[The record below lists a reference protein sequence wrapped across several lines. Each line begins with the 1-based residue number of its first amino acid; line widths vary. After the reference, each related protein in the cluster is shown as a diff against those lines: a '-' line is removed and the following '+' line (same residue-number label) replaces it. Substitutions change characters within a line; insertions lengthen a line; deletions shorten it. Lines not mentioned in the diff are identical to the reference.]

1 LFEAY
6 SVAVRVVLHNG
17 VAPGLLAMAAE
28 FRRAEGDAAG
38 LHRRLAG
45 IRTTMMAGFGMGAV
59 GVGMFAALRPAL
71 EQAKEF
77 QTAVANFS
85 TFGLG
90 DKMTG
95 DAAKFAK
102 GMNVVGS
109 SYVDNMKRMVEAQG
123 VFRESGLS
131 GPDALRGAE
140 IAAPLLSKIAFAN
153 AALHPDKAGQMDTNA
168 LAMMRFVEMR
178 GGVNDPKQFNTIA
191 NLGYKAIQ
199 TSGGN
204 VSWDLYRQFMAT
216 GGVAAQG
223 MNNKAL
229 FGEMEPIIGELK
241 SRAGTAYMTAFNRL
255 TGITRVPNQVA
266 HELVNQGLWD
276 GSKIEWNSQGG
287 IKTMRGNPLKDMGTF
302 SASQIEWYVKNVIP
316 MYDRMKLSD
325 PDRNREDALLGG
337 RTGGMMFSIIRR
349 QLGPIGLSVAAQAKA
364 MDIDQAGG
372 AAANTLL
379 GKQIILHK
387 RWNDLLELTGETILP
402 LAVQGLSTLVP
413 LLKEFSTWAQRHPG
427 YFAAVV
433 RSFAALGV
441 TLIGGG
447 VITGLVATA
456 QAFRLIGGALSVGK
470 LLGFARG
477 AAAVGEAATVAEA
490 AIGVGGAVAG
500 GGLIAGLAGIATVI
514 GTIVIPAVVALAGAA
529 SLIKVFRQDHDYKW
543 TMDHLIQATPEELS
557 SARAYALSYR
567 QSVNN
572 QIDAHPY
579 TNRGMGAAV
588 SHWQSGIDAVDN
600 ELNARAQWSKTHP
613 AGQPYV
619 PSAANQNM
627 TVVVPVSVDGKK
639 IAEASARVFNQQ
651 FGANSGGMGRFDPA
665 AALPSVGAGYAR

>member
-1 LFEAY
+1 
-6 SVAVRVVLHNG
+6 
-17 VAPGLLAMAAE
+17 
-28 FRRAEGDAAG
+28 
-38 LHRRLAG
+38 
-45 IRTTMMAGFGMGAV
+45 
-59 GVGMFAALRPAL
+59 
-71 EQAKEF
+71 
-77 QTAVANFS
+77 
-85 TFGLG
+85 
-90 DKMTG
+90 
-95 DAAKFAK
+95 
-102 GMNVVGS
+102 
-109 SYVDNMKRMVEAQG
+109 MKRMVEAQG

-372 AAANTLL
+372 AAANTPWQADHPAQALERSPGIDWRNDPATGGPRTKHARPSPEGIFNL
-379 GKQIILHK
+379 G
-387 RWNDLLELTGETILP
+387 
-402 LAVQGLSTLVP
+402 STPSRVLCCGCQK
-413 LLKEFSTWAQRHPG
+413 LCGSRRHPHRWRRYHRLGG
-427 YFAAVV
+427 YRPGFPPHRWRFERWQAPRLRPRRRCCR
-433 RSFAALGV
+433 RS
-441 TLIGGG
+441 
-447 VITGLVATA
+447 
-456 QAFRLIGGALSVGK
+456 RH
-470 LLGFARG
+470 R
-477 AAAVGEAATVAEA
+477 
-490 AIGVGGAVAG
+490 
-500 GGLIAGLAGIATVI
+500 
-514 GTIVIPAVVALAGAA
+514 
-529 SLIKVFRQDHDYKW
+529 R
-543 TMDHLIQATPEELS
+543 
-557 SARAYALSYR
+557 
-567 QSVNN
+567 
-572 QIDAHPY
+572 
-579 TNRGMGAAV
+579 
-588 SHWQSGIDAVDN
+588 
-600 ELNARAQWSKTHP
+600 
-613 AGQPYV
+613 
-619 PSAANQNM
+619 
-627 TVVVPVSVDGKK
+627 
-639 IAEASARVFNQQ
+639 
-651 FGANSGGMGRFDPA
+651 
-665 AALPSVGAGYAR
+665 